1 MSNIEFKLTANL
13 DEATREVS
21 GFRKEYGDLVRAVE
35 KPLRQ
40 VNAFRDLETS
50 IEKTG
55 REMTTARNAV
65 RALGDQLAAQATPTK
80 KLQIEYRD
88 ATNQLNQLMRAETSQ
103 ALQLAKMRRELQA
116 AGIDTKNLTGE
127 QKRLQSQLSQR
138 LVTGKRDSDIQAAKV
153 DLGVAKFS
161 NTTAEIAKLQQQF
174 QLLKSTGTLTG
185 TELAI
190 AQNTLRQSLANAA
203 TQTATLTGATALWR
217 AGLADVRAELVAGAV
232 AFGGFAVVAGNSFG
246 KFAGFE
252 QQIAAIGTITDLSDA
267 QLTALSKSIR
277 TLSRDMGKSAAESS
291 AAVYDLLG
299 SGVATADA
307 MKVLEA
313 STKAAVAGMAET
325 KTAASVGVSIINAYG
340 ESMDKLGLRYDQ
352 LFLAIQNGV
361 VTFDQLSA
369 GLGQVLPGAA
379 AAGVSFAEVS
389 AAIAQMTVQ
398 GVQAPI
404 AITALR
410 SAINQLAAPA
420 KEAKAAMKALGIEWN
435 GFSGTLEQIARKN
448 ISFEDLRLIIPDT
461 EGRTAIQALTQDYG
475 KFAAQVE
482 QMEHAG
488 GTTEIAYN
496 KMKDTPQAEIDK
508 FKAAVSDLQIS
519 FGEALAA
526 GLPLVLLLT
535 DMLNAFNE
543 LPSPVKNGV
552 ISLIALGV
560 AGKTLATVLKLLRLP
575 FGALIGGMSKVSG
588 TAATTGGALTTLAG
602 KAGNLGVAL
611 GALRGIVGS
620 AGLLIIAGQL
630 AELYGIYTEMQDL
643 QQAEEAHAKG
653 IKALIAAN
661 AQYKDTLV
669 LTSSEL
675 GRMTEAERKAY
686 TERLR
691 NAQAYYRNLSEQIA
705 RADFEKNGPTAGV
718 NPEALAASKKAREYG
733 EALAAETGFETQRVD
748 DNKRFNTTLKAQQ
761 GDMITAVKAALK
773 QRVAAEKAATAEIK
787 KAKDAQLDTEK
798 RYTAA
803 LAKLQAG
810 PAKEASYGSAQALKV
825 AARQA
830 LANGDIDGA
839 KKKAQASLAVL
850 DQLQEAG
857 KNTYGFEGFIKE
869 LQGIENQADKMLI
882 DRGEAKQK
890 ALGDQV
896 TELKAVLASLTAIQ
910 ITPVM
915 SETAR
920 AQAVAD
926 MQALATELG
935 LQMIIPVR
943 ITPTTE
949 MQAIAGDLGGAKV
962 AFPDANT
969 PTAALVPQLNLTPAA
984 AAAAKK
990 PGLNQLGNNSYGQFP
1005 ATAVDVEPEVNAAA
1019 MEKLRQQITDA
1030 ANLTVPVEPVIAADV
1045 PPLEPPVVATVDQ
1058 AALEAAKNQLALVSE
1073 QLRQQFVIPV
1083 VLQTPGAPAANDLT
1097 IPITGFARGD
1107 LVRGAGTGTSD
1118 SILARLS
1125 NGEFVM
1131 RAAAVQHYGPELLR
1145 LLNERR
1151 LPRFAEGGYVG
1162 FTPSIDAPNPALL
1175 QQLAPAAPEPFANL
1189 ALTVGGNTYNV
1200 SAPKQEFDRIIR
1212 DQRIKFGKS

>member
-13 DEATREVS
+13 DEATREVR
-21 GFRKEYGDLVRAVE
+21 GFRKEYGELVRAVE

-40 VNAFRDLETS
+40 VNTFRELENS
-50 IEKTG
+50 IEKTS
-55 REMTTARNAV
+55 REMASARENV
-65 RALGDQLAAQATPTK
+65 RALGDQLAAQAVPTK
-80 KLQIEYRD
+80 KLQLEYRD

-103 ALQLAKMRRELQA
+103 GLQLTKMRRELQA
-116 AGIDTKNLTGE
+116 AGVDTRNLAGE
-127 QKRLQSQLSQR
+127 QKRLQNQLAQR
-138 LVTGKRDSDIQAAKV
+138 LVTGTRDRDIQSAKV

-161 NTTAEIAKLQQQF
+161 NTTADIAKLQQQF
-174 QLLKSTGTLTG
+174 MLLKSTGTLTG
-185 TELAI
+185 TEIAI
-190 AQNTLRQSLANAA
+190 AQNTLRQALAAAA
-203 TQTATLTGATALWR
+203 TQTETLTGATKVWR
-217 AGLADVRAELVAGAV
+217 GGLAEVRAELVAGAL
-232 AFGGFAVVAGNSFG
+232 AFGGFALAAGNSFN

-252 QQIAAIGTITDLSDA
+252 QQIAAISTITDLSET
-267 QLTALSKSIR
+267 QLGDLSKSIR

-307 MKVLEA
+307 MGVLEV
-313 STKAAVAGMAET
+313 SSKAAVAGMAET

-340 ESMDKLGLRYDQ
+340 ESMDNLGLRYDQ

-448 ISFEDLRLIIPDT
+448 ISFEDLRAIIPDT

-488 GTTEIAYN
+488 GTTEVAYN
-496 KMKDTPQAEIDK
+496 KMKDTPQAEIDR
-508 FKAAVSDLQIS
+508 FTAAVSDLQIT
-519 FGEALAA
+519 FGEAVAA

-543 LPSPVKNGV
+543 LPGPIKNGV
-552 ISLIALGV
+552 ISVIALGV
-560 AGKTLATVLKLLRLP
+560 AGKALATVLKLLKLP
-575 FGALIGGMSKVSG
+575 FAALIGGMGGVSSAAGATGAAMGKLG
-588 TAATTGGALTTLAG
+588 T

-611 GALRGIVGS
+611 GALRGIVGT
-620 AGLLIIAGQL
+620 AGLLIIASQL
-630 AELYGIYTEMQDL
+630 AELYGIYTQMQDL
-643 QQAEEAHAKG
+643 QQAEEGHAKG
-653 IKALIAAN
+653 IKDLIAAN

-691 NAQAYYRNLSEQIA
+691 NAQTYYRNLSEQIA
-705 RADFEKNGPTAGV
+705 RADFAKNGPTAGV

-733 EALAAETGFETQRVD
+733 EALAAETGFETQRVAD
-748 DNKRFNTTLKAQQ
+748 DKRLTTELKSQQ
-761 GDMITAVKAALK
+761 TDMVTATKAALK
-773 QRVAAEKAATAEIK
+773 ERVTAEKAATSELK

-798 RYTAA
+798 RYTSA

-810 PAKEASYGSAQALKV
+810 PAAEASYGSASALK
-825 AARQA
+825 ATARKA
-830 LANGDIDGA
+830 LSNGDIDGA

-850 DQLQEAG
+850 QQLADAG
-857 KNTYGFEGFIKE
+857 ENTYGFEGFIKD
-869 LQGIENQADKMLI
+869 LQGIENQADQMLVS
-882 DRGEAKQK
+882 RNEAKQK
-890 ALGDQV
+890 ELGDQV

-910 ITPVM
+910 IIPVM

-935 LQMIIPVR
+935 SKMIIPVR
-943 ITPTTE
+943 ITPTAE
-949 MQAIAGDLGGAKV
+949 MQAIAGDLGGGKV
-962 AFPDANT
+962 TFPDANT
-969 PTAALVPQLNLTPAA
+969 PTAALVPQLTLTPTP

-990 PGLNQLGNNSYGQFP
+990 PELNQLGANAYGQFP
-1005 ATAVDVEPEVNAAA
+1005 ATVVDVDPEVDAAA

-1030 ANLTVPVEPVIAADV
+1030 ANLTVPVEPVIAAGV

-1058 AALEAAKNQLALVSE
+1058 AAVTAAQNQLAIVSE

-1083 VLQTPGAPAANDLT
+1083 ILKTPGAAAANDLT
-1097 IPITGFARGD
+1097 IPITGYARGD
-1107 LVRGAGTGTSD
+1107 MVRGAGTGTSD
-1118 SILARLS
+1118 SILAALS

-1131 RAAAVQHYGPELLR
+1131 RASAVRHYGPDLLR
-1145 LLNERR
+1145 QLNERR

-1175 QQLAPAAPEPFANL
+1175 QQLAPAVPEPFANL
-1189 ALTVGGNTYNV
+1189 ALTVGGNTYNA